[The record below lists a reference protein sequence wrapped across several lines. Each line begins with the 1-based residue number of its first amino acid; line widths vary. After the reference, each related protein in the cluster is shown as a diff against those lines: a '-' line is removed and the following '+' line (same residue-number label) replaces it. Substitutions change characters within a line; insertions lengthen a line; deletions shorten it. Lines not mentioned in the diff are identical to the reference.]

1 MAEYKR
7 FEVTWKRRLNDNM
20 VWMKIYAPLVA
31 KHAKPG
37 QFIILRTDEY
47 GERIPLTMAG
57 HNEEDGTIDLIY
69 AAVGR
74 TTMLM
79 DQIEVGECFADIVGP
94 LGKPTHMEGLKSV
107 CVVGGGTGNAL
118 AYPLACGMKDAGVD
132 TYMVEGFKTKELVIL
147 EEELKEHLGDDHVFV
162 VTDDGSYGEHGFVTV
177 KLQELLEKGNK
188 YDAVLAI
195 GPIPMMK
202 FVCKTTEPFGVKTM
216 VSLNPI
222 MIDGTGM
229 CGGCRVTV
237 GGEVKFACV
246 DGPEF
251 DGHKV
256 DFAELMSRNGTYT
269 CREKEVT
276 DTHACRMEAMGKALI
291 K

>member
-1 MAEYKR
+1 MADYKR

-20 VWMKIYAPLVA
+20 VWLRIYAPLVA

-57 HNEEDGTIDLIY
+57 HNSEEGTIDLIY

-79 DQIEVGECFADIVGP
+79 DQLEVGDCFADIVGP

-107 CVVGGGTGNAL
+107 CVIGGGTGNAL
-118 AYPLACGMKDAGVD
+118 AYPLACGMKAAGVD
-132 TYMVEGFKTKELVIL
+132 TYMIEGFKNKDLVIL
-147 EEELKEHLGDDHVFV
+147 EEELKENLGDDHVFV
-162 VTDDGSYGEHGFVTV
+162 VTDDGSYGEKMFTTQ
-177 KLQELLEKGNK
+177 KLEDLIAKG
-188 YDAVLAI
+188 YVFDEVVAV
-195 GPIPMMK
+195 GPPIMMK
-202 FVCKTTEPFGVKTM
+202 FTCEIAKKHGIKSVA
-216 VSLNPI
+216 SLTAY

-229 CGGCRVTV
+229 CGGCRCKI
-237 GGEVKFACV
+237 GGEDKFVCV

-251 DGHKV
+251 DGELV
-256 DFAELMSRNGTYT
+256 DWDDLIRRSAYYREQEAEDRQHI
-269 CREKEVT
+269 CRLTGGVRYN
-276 DTHACRMEAMGKALI
+276 D
-291 K
+291 